1 MEENE
6 INLNKIKSDE
16 LLEVYNNTKEFIEF
30 LDNELKEVEEKNA

>member
-6 INLNKIKSDE
+6 RNLNKIKSDE